1 MRRLEPPSTRL
12 VTWSTAA
19 SVLRL
24 KWEDAVADVPASSDQ
39 NFAPG
44 AHGNAAAWRRRK
56 GDLP

>member
-1 MRRLEPPSTRL
+1 LEPPSTRL